1 MDNFS
6 YIRAGVEMN
15 STMTSMAQSRLS
27 AVWDP
32 LVRITHWLLVGAFTA
47 AYISAEEDVGT
58 ADNWHVWA
66 VI

>member
-1 MDNFS
+1 
-6 YIRAGVEMN
+6 MN
-15 STMTSMAQSRLS
+15 STMSSTAQCLS